1 MYCLKHYHEMFRL
14 ANWFL
19 GRLNSK
25 KSIDLLYFYNNH
37 NNLAHG
43 RMFKKLDGKATLIVV

>member
-1 MYCLKHYHEMFRL
+1 MYCLKHHHEMLRS
-14 ANWFL
+14 ADWFL

-37 NNLAHG
+37 NNLGHG
-43 RMFKKLDGKATLIVV
+43 RMFNKLDRKATLIAV

>member
-1 MYCLKHYHEMFRL
+1 MLRS
-14 ANWFL
+14 ADWFL

-25 KSIDLLYFYNNH
+25 KSINLLYFHNNH

-43 RMFKKLDGKATLIVV
+43 RMFNKLDGKATLIVV

>member
-1 MYCLKHYHEMFRL
+1 MFRL
-14 ANWFL
+14 ADWFL

-25 KSIDLLYFYNNH
+25 KSINLLYFYNNH

-43 RMFKKLDGKATLIVV
+43 RIFNKLDKRATLIAV

>member
-1 MYCLKHYHEMFRL
+1 MLRS
-14 ANWFL
+14 ADWFL

-37 NNLAHG
+37 NNLGHG
-43 RMFKKLDGKATLIVV
+43 RMFNKLDRKATLIAI